1 MSCKN
6 ECQEILS
13 GSVKI
18 SDTVVFHLCTMSA
31 KSVFLESCTAS
42 MFKLFTVDIR
52 PGVWI
57 CYIMGYMR

>member
-1 MSCKN
+1 MSSKN

-18 SDTVVFHLCTMSA
+18 SDTVMFHLCTMSA
-31 KSVFLESCTAS
+31 KSVFLVSCTVS

-52 PGVWI
+52 TGVQI
-57 CYIMGYMR
+57 HYIIGYMR